1 MALLL
6 ETGLLLVL
14 IPWSTFWER
23 NYFVEWS
30 PAIEAWLTSNYMRGA
45 ITGLG
50 LVNVGA
56 ALVELADFFSARAP
70 RSSDEEPE

>member
-30 PAIEAWLTSNYMRGA
+30 PAIEGLLTSNYLRGA
-45 ITGLG
+45 ISGLG
-50 LVNVGA
+50 LVNLGA
-56 ALVELADFFSARAP
+56 ALVELADLLGSRSPAR
-70 RSSDEEPE
+70 SHDDSE

>member
-23 NYFVEWS
+23 NLFVEWS
-30 PAIEAWLTSNYMRGA
+30 PAIEALLTSNYTRGA
-45 ITGLG
+45 ISGLG
-50 LVNVGA
+50 LVNLGA
-56 ALVELADFFSARAP
+56 ALVELADVLGPRVPARP
-70 RSSDEEPE
+70 HDDTE

>member
-30 PAIEAWLTSNYMRGA
+30 PAIEGLLTSNYLRGA
-45 ITGLG
+45 ISGLG
-50 LVNVGA
+50 LVNLGA
-56 ALVELADFFSARAP
+56 ALVELADLLGGRSPAR
-70 RSSDEEPE
+70 SHDDSE

>member
-23 NYFVEWS
+23 NLFVEWS
-30 PAIEAWLTSNYMRGA
+30 PAIESLLTSNYTRGA
-45 ITGLG
+45 ISGLG
-50 LVNVGA
+50 LVNLGA
-56 ALVELADFFSARAP
+56 ALSELADFLGGRVPAP
-70 RSSDEEPE
+70 PHDDSE